1 MTDGRRSAQRVRW
14 RYAAVVPVLLVALA
28 ACSGGPSVQ
37 ERSRTEVR
45 AKVTAAQGRF
55 EQVLRTPGDSY
66 ADRARSAV
74 GDDQFPVTLVTEAR
88 EQSGMV
94 EVVAIVTAKTTSTKH
109 GYAEDY
115 AARACIRLS
124 ARPGAD
130 ATATVADVNCPDV
143 RTAEPADETISV
155 A

>member
-1 MTDGRRSAQRVRW
+1 MTDGRRTAQRVRW
-14 RYAAVVPVLLVALA
+14 RYAAVVPVILGAVA

-45 AKVTAAQGRF
+45 SKVTAAQGRF
-55 EQVLRTPGDSY
+55 DQVLRTPADSL
-66 ADRARSAV
+66 ADRAKAAV

-88 EQSGMV
+88 EQSGLV

-109 GYAEDY
+109 GYAEDFV
-115 AARACIRLS
+115 ARACIRLS
-124 ARPGAD
+124 ARPGPD
-130 ATATVADVNCPDV
+130 ATATVADVNCPEA
-143 RTAEPADETISV
+143 RTAEPADETIKV